1 MKLHTNMKKD
11 YFIANKNDSLETIIK
26 KLFINSNRGLVVID
40 QKKVVGV
47 IAAGDILESLV
58 YKKNMNATASSIMN
72 KSFKFLRKKD
82 MKLAAKIFAKQLHA
96 FIPIVNIRME
106 LIDIITLDYFLKHFS
121 LKKNK

>member
-1 MKLHTNMKKD
+1 MKKD
-11 YFIANKNDSLETIIK
+11 YFIANKNDSLETIIQ

-40 QKKVVGV
+40 KKKIVGV
-47 IAAGDILESLV
+47 ITAGDILESLV

-82 MKLAAKIFAKQLHA
+82 MKLAAKIFAKQLHT

-106 LIDIITLDYFLKHFS
+106 LIDIITLDYFLKHFF
-121 LKKNK
+121 LKKNKGSLKK

>member
-47 IAAGDILESLV
+47 ITAGDILASLV
-58 YKKNMNATASSIMN
+58 YKKNMSATASSIMN
-72 KSFKFLRKKD
+72 KSFKFFMTNL
-82 MKLAAKIFAKQLHA
+82 IFV
-96 FIPIVNIRME
+96 VNHFQIS
-106 LIDIITLDYFLKHFS
+106 IISKSILQR
-121 LKKNK
+121 